1 MVKQTMIIG
10 VFKGSELKYGFYFEL
25 KLLIV
30 MAVFQ
35 PLFKNLWSNSAQRGG
50 YILRII
56 GPCISGCGCSSIY
69 DQ

>member
-35 PLFKNLWSNSAQRGG
+35 PLFKNLKFSPKRWV
-50 YILRII
+50 YLRII